1 VVFQADPTV
10 IWLLEKRRGEV
21 EPQAPL
27 RTVIAT
33 GDKTS
38 VKKMA
43 SGGGKPRIVAD
54 GRIGANVTI
63 SVVPRT
69 RV

>member
-1 VVFQADPTV
+1 
-10 IWLLEKRRGEV
+10 L